1 LGLEST
7 NLYQI
12 EIESLVLVVSV
23 VVELDSVSE
32 VCLLE
37 LGTLDLLVGLSLL
50 DTGNVVGSVLGVDG
64 SLGADDSVERLFVD
78 NPSSSLGIGLN
89 DVSPLDALVL
99 SVDSLPLN
107 ALLTVSSDTVILVG
121 INSIGLANWLLSTSD
136 LGGDSSGFSSS
147 DLNSLTSSLD
157 SGGGSSGF
165 SSSDLNSLTSSL
177 DSGGG
182 SSGCSG

>member
-7 NLYQI
+7 NLNLV

-50 DTGNVVGSVLGVDG
+50 DTGNVVGSVLDVDG
-64 SLGADDSVERLFVD
+64 SLGVDGSVEGLLVD
-78 NPSSSLGIGLN
+78 NPSSSLGVGLN

-136 LGGDSSGFSSS
+136 LGGGSSSGLSSS
-147 DLNSLTSSLD
+147 DLNSRTTSLD
-157 SGGGSSGF
+157 SGGGSSG
-165 SSSDLNSLTSSL
+165 
-177 DSGGG
+177 
-182 SSGCSG
+182 